1 MIEYFFAEDI
11 DCRVKEILRKLEI
24 AHIDE
29 TRLICLRSKG
39 SASRRVI
46 ARCHGLSR
54 IMQLALDKNPH
65 YVIEVLSERFDRLSK
80 EEQTK
85 VLIHE
90 ILHIPHSFVEASGR
104 TDPLSHG
111 QKFKPVR
118 QIHEVRRRGRSRC
131 VAKTPSQDLNRS
143 SDYFFVF
150 VAFGFAEPQPFLQGL
165 LPRSS

>member
-1 MIEYFFAEDI
+1 MIEYYPAEDI
-11 DCRVKEILRKLEI
+11 DFRVKEILRKLEMT
-24 AHIDE
+24 HIDE
-29 TRLICLRSKG
+29 TRLACLRSKG

-90 ILHIPHSFVEASGR
+90 ILHIPHSFGGGFRAHRPFVTRAKVQ
-104 TDPLSHG
+104 TLYD
-111 QKFKPVR
+111 KFIK
-118 QIHEVRRRGRSRC
+118 
-131 VAKTPSQDLNRS
+131 
-143 SDYFFVF
+143 
-150 VAFGFAEPQPFLQGL
+150 
-165 LPRSS
+165 